1 MYFIKFKS
9 IIFNWLNK
17 TFLPKSLC
25 KVTVFISKTKIFFDF
40 GRKIM
45 SAGAKIQ
52 LFSVNL
58 QKQ

>member
-25 KVTVFISKTKIFFDF
+25 KVTVFISKTKIFFAF

-45 SAGAKIQ
+45 PEVQ
-52 LFSVNL
+52 NFNYFP
-58 QKQ
+58 